1 MHIKILD
8 ACARICSVAFIL
20 PCGLQISSNASLV
33 LLARIVYIQQS
44 SHFSRLRQLL
54 ITRGRSSFASIGRDV
69 HCAPMCAAL
78 VRAESPSIL
87 CSFLQP
93 STTCSPSTLDS
104 RISVFVDLQSNI
116 TNVNGRYG
124 YTKLVSN
131 ALRQ

>member
-1 MHIKILD
+1 
-8 ACARICSVAFIL
+8 
-20 PCGLQISSNASLV
+20 
-33 LLARIVYIQQS
+33 
-44 SHFSRLRQLL
+44 
-54 ITRGRSSFASIGRDV
+54 
-69 HCAPMCAAL
+69 MCAAL

-87 CSFLQP
+87 CSFLQS

-116 TNVNGRYG
+116 TNVNGRHG